1 MDEIELVDVPIEE
14 RPTQDKSIRNANRM
28 SVLSQA
34 STTLVTKWVPR
45 VNFWV
50 ALICVTVAAFLM
62 ILDTSI
68 LSTAVSHTAL
78 PLDALVANVSKDSHH
93 LG

>member
-1 MDEIELVDVPIEE
+1 MTPFTPRAKPAPSSSMDEVELVDVPVEE
-14 RPTQDKSIRNANRM
+14 RPPQDRTARNANRM

-34 STTLVTKWVPR
+34 STTLLRWVPR

-68 LSTAVSHTAL
+68 LSTAVSLSAL
-78 PLDALVANVSKDSHH
+78 PT
-93 LG
+93 